1 MSRIHLFEIADFK
14 WFPQFLR
21 NYLTDFLQ
29 FLSNKA
35 KLYKPIIPIIEKG
48 LELSKT
54 NQIIDLASG
63 GGGGFLWLN
72 EQLKKKNPDL
82 KILLTDYFPNITA
95 FKYTKNQTNNIDYIT
110 NSVDAR
116 NVPKNLKGLRTQ
128 FLSLHHFKPNE
139 AKQILQNVIDA
150 NSAIA
155 IFEAQERS
163 LPSILS
169 MIFSPISVIFITPFI
184 KPFKLGRIFFT
195 YLIPIIPLVVLWDG
209 IISSLRTY
217 SVKEMTELVNQLENK
232 DAFYWDINKVKSGPG
247 NILYLLG
254 TPKK

>member
-82 KILLTDYFPNITA
+82 KILLTA
-95 FKYTKNQTNNIDYIT
+95 FKYTKNQTDNIDYIM

-169 MIFSPISVIFITPFI
+169 MIFSPISVIFITPLI

-217 SVKEMTELVNQLENK
+217 SVKEMNLLVQGLKGHEK
-232 DAFYWDINKVKSGPG
+232 YDWEIGKVKSGPG
-247 NILYLLG
+247 VVLYLLG
-254 TPKK
+254 TRKTDE